1 MPGIDAGRVVLFA
14 FLASGAF
21 AGLMGAERV
30 LGVYGRYIHSFSP
43 GYGFTCIA
51 VALLAANNPAA
62 VIPSAVL
69 FGALENGGSA
79 MSLMVN
85 VPRELGMILEAL
97 IIVFIAGESLLRG
110 WARRLSQRGVA

>member
-1 MPGIDAGRVVLFA
+1 
-14 FLASGAF
+14 
-21 AGLMGAERV
+21 MGAERV